1 MSSTDY
7 YKSLGVS
14 KNASKSEI
22 KKAYRKLALKYHP
35 DRASKSGIDLKK
47 AEEKF
52 KEISEAYSILSDDKK
67 RQQYDQ
73 FGPDYFSQFQGKGG
87 FHTTIDPFEIFSQ
100 FFGGSS
106 GGFSFQNMGGS
117 PFSSFQTQARPQ
129 KGSDIQIPFKVS
141 TSELAIDGKIL
152 KKVISL
158 KRRYSDGTEKVEKIR
173 IPIPKNVKDGKI
185 LRIPEKGNHGK
196 NGGVN
201 GDLLVKITLID
212 DILTIPIS
220 IFLAIRGSEG
230 LSIKSPSGD
239 NLRGKIPPNTREGA
253 LLDFISDLGAIKK
266 IRIVY
271 KYPTKL
277 TEKQISLL
285 NDLIESN

>member
-1 MSSTDY
+1 MPSTDY

-35 DRASKSGIDLKK
+35 DRASKSGIDPKK

-52 KEISEAYSILSDDKK
+52 KEISEAYSILSDEKK

-73 FGPDYFSQFQGKGG
+73 FGPDYFSKFKGQGG
-87 FHTTIDPFEIFSQ
+87 FRTTVDPFEIFSQ

-117 PFSSFQTQARPQ
+117 RFSNFQRQAQPQ

-141 TSELAIDGKIL
+141 TSELAIDGTIL

-173 IPIPKNVKDGKI
+173 IPIPKNVTDGKT

-196 NGGVN
+196 QGGPN
-201 GDLLVKITLID
+201 GDLLVKISLVD
-212 DILTIPIS
+212 DILAIPIS
-220 IFLAIRGSEG
+220 VFLAIRGSEG

-239 NLRGKIPPNTREGA
+239 NLRGIVPPNTQEGD
-253 LLDFISDLGAIKK
+253 LLDFTSDLGTVKK
-266 IRIVY
+266 IRVVY
-271 KYPTKL
+271 RYPTKL

-285 NDLIESN
+285 NELIE

>member
-14 KNASKSEI
+14 KSASKSDI

-35 DRASKSGIDLKK
+35 DRAVKSGMDPKV

-52 KEISEAYSILSDDKK
+52 KEISEAYSVLSDETK

-73 FGPDYFSQFQGKGG
+73 FGSDYFSQFRGQSG
-87 FHTTIDPFEIFSQ
+87 FRTSVDPFEIFSQ

-117 PFSSFQTQARPQ
+117 PFSSFQRQTRAQ
-129 KGSDIQIPFKVS
+129 KGSDIQISFKV
-141 TSELAIDGKIL
+141 TSSDLSINDSIL

-158 KRRYSDGTEKVEKIR
+158 KRRFADGSEKTEKIR
-173 IPIPKNVKDGKI
+173 IPIPKNVEDGKI
-185 LRIPEKGNHGK
+185 LRIPKKGNQGK
-196 NGGVN
+196 QGGPP
-201 GDLLVKITLID
+201 GDLLVKISLVD

-220 IFLAIRGSEG
+220 IFLAIRGSES

-239 NLRGKIPPNTREGA
+239 SLRGRIPPNTRDGD
-253 LLDFISDLGAIKK
+253 LLNFISDIGVNRK
-266 IRIVY
+266 IRVVY
-271 KYPTKL
+271 RYPSQL
-277 TEKQISLL
+277 SEEKIALL
-285 NDLIESN
+285 NELIELN

>member
-14 KNASKSEI
+14 KSASKSEI

-35 DRASKSGIDLKK
+35 DRAVKSGIDPKR

-52 KEISEAYSILSDDKK
+52 KEISEAYSVLSDETK

-73 FGPDYFSQFQGKGG
+73 FGSDYFSQFRGQSG
-87 FHTTIDPFEIFSQ
+87 FRSTIDPFEIFSQ

-117 PFSSFQTQARPQ
+117 PFSSFQRQSHPQ
-129 KGSDIQIPFKVS
+129 KGSDIQISFKVTS
-141 TSELAIDGKIL
+141 SELAIDDTIL

-158 KRRYSDGTEKVEKIR
+158 KRRFADGSEKTEKIR
-173 IPIPKNVKDGKI
+173 IPIPKNVENGKI
-185 LRIPEKGNHGK
+185 LRIPSKGNQGK
-196 NGGVN
+196 QGGPP
-201 GDLLVKITLID
+201 GDLLVKISVED

-220 IFLAIRGSEG
+220 IFLAIRGSGG

-239 NLRGKIPPNTREGA
+239 SLRGKIPENTREGD
-253 LLDFISDLGAIKK
+253 LLDFTSDLGVVKK
-266 IRIVY
+266 IRVVY
-271 KYPTKL
+271 RFPSKL
-277 TEKQISLL
+277 SDKQITLL
-285 NDLIESN
+285 SELIDLT

>member
-14 KNASKSEI
+14 KSASKSEI

-35 DRASKSGIDLKK
+35 DRAVKSGMDPKE

-52 KEISEAYSILSDDKK
+52 KEISEAYSVLSDETK

-73 FGPDYFSQFQGKGG
+73 FGSDYFSQFRGQSG
-87 FHTTIDPFEIFSQ
+87 FRTSVDPFEIFSQ

-117 PFSSFQTQARPQ
+117 PFSSFQQQTRAQ
-129 KGSDIQIPFKVS
+129 KGSDIQISFKV
-141 TSELAIDGKIL
+141 TSSDLSINDSIL

-158 KRRYSDGTEKVEKIR
+158 KRRFADGSEKTEKIR
-173 IPIPKNVKDGKI
+173 IPIPKNVEDGKI
-185 LRIPEKGNHGK
+185 LRIPKKGNQGK
-196 NGGVN
+196 QGGPP
-201 GDLLVKITLID
+201 GDLLVKISLVD
-212 DILTIPIS
+212 DILAIPIS
-220 IFLAIRGSEG
+220 IFLAIRGSES

-239 NLRGKIPPNTREGA
+239 SLRGKIPPNTRDGD
-253 LLDFISDLGAIKK
+253 LLNFISDIGAKRK
-266 IRIVY
+266 IRVVY
-271 KYPTKL
+271 RYPSQL
-277 TEKQISLL
+277 SEEKIALL
-285 NDLIESN
+285 NELIELN